1 MDTLYIVEDDDIDR
15 MSYQRSAQSA
25 LLSFDLVFFKTG
37 IELMDHV
44 HNAASDDKGPVAIVL
59 DFNLPG
65 MSGLDCIKALK
76 ENIGTR
82 HWPIWVV
89 STSAAPQDIAE
100 VYRYGA
106 TGFIS
111 KYDTGN
117 NFELVF
123 SLLEQYAAL
132 VTLPQATDMGH

>member
-1 MDTLYIVEDDDIDR
+1 MDILYIVEDDDIDR
-15 MSYQRSAQSA
+15 MSYQRSAQRT
-25 LLSFDLVFFKTG
+25 LPSFDLVFFKTG
-37 IELMDHV
+37 IELMEHV
-44 HNAASDDKGPVAIVL
+44 NSAASDDKGPAAIVL

-76 ENIGTR
+76 ESAATC
-82 HWPIWVV
+82 HCPIWVV

-100 VYRYGA
+100 VYRHGA

-111 KYDTGN
+111 KYDAGN

-123 SLLEQYAAL
+123 QLLEQYAAL
-132 VTLPQATDMGH
+132 VTLPQANDMRR